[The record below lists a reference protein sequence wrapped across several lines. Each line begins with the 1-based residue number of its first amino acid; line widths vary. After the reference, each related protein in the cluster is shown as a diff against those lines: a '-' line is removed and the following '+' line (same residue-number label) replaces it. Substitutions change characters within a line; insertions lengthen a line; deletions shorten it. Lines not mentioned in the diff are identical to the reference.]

1 MNLSYKN
8 VVRPTQTHT
17 DTIVSL
23 ESKYTQDIEISPK
36 QLNDVDGLITNKTNI
51 ILSTRYADCTPLFF
65 FDPVKKVI
73 ASVHSGWKG
82 TVKKIGL
89 KTINKMIKEYGS
101 KPENIIVCIGPTI
114 RGCHFEVSDDVRKMF
129 ENAFGIDEKMIK
141 SSVDEGKY
149 YINSVY
155 ANTKTFH
162 EAGIK
167 KENIIDSEICT
178 VCSKDKFFSFR
189 GNNKESGRM
198 VALICLI

>member
-36 QLNDVDGLITNKTNI
+36 QLNDVDGLITNKPNI

-89 KTINKMIKEYGS
+89 KTINKMIKE
-101 KPENIIVCIGPTI
+101 
-114 RGCHFEVSDDVRKMF
+114 
-129 ENAFGIDEKMIK
+129 
-141 SSVDEGKY
+141 
-149 YINSVY
+149 
-155 ANTKTFH
+155 
-162 EAGIK
+162 
-167 KENIIDSEICT
+167 
-178 VCSKDKFFSFR
+178 
-189 GNNKESGRM
+189 
-198 VALICLI
+198 